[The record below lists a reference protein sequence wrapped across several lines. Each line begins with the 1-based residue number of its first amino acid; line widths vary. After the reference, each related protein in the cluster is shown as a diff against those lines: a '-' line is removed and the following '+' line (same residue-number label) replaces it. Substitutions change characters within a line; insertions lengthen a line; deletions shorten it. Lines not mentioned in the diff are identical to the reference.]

1 MLQLLYFLTILACS
15 NSAVGLQPNIV
26 FIIADDL
33 GYHDVGYHGANIF
46 TPNID
51 ELAVNGVILEN
62 YYVQPIC
69 TPSRSQLMTGRYQI
83 HTGLQHSVIFAP
95 QRNCL
100 PLDEITLPQKL
111 KEVGYGTHLVGKWHL
126 GMYRK
131 ECLPTYRGFDS
142 HYGYLAGAEDYYSKL
157 VTAKVNGERFAG
169 LDFRDDLTPVFSA
182 NGTYSTYLYEKRAT
196 EIIYR
201 HDQRKPLF
209 LYMAFQSVHFP
220 LEAPQ
225 HYIDMYS
232 HVKDKNR
239 RIYSA
244 MLTAMDDAVGAIVD
258 ALKDTKMFEN
268 TLVIFTT
275 DNGGQT
281 LFGGNNWPLRGRKA
295 SLWEGGVRGVGFVH
309 GAGVKDTKRTS
320 MELMHVSDWF
330 PTLLHVAGANAT
342 VTKPLDGLNVWEA
355 ITHKTAKS
363 PRTEILHNIDPS
375 FTRPYSPTPPMR
387 PYINKH
393 GVDTLHGHTALRM
406 NKWKLYTGDPGYE
419 NWDPVP
425 SLYLNSTVDTTCLVS
440 DGYHPDCITGPE
452 ALKEVPSVRLFD
464 ILADPEERH
473 DVADY
478 FPHIVDTMLGKIAAY
493 NKTAVP
499 YRFPKFDPRSNPA
512 LQGGVWGPWV

>member
-1 MLQLLYFLTILACS
+1 MA
-15 NSAVGLQPNIV
+15 
-26 FIIADDL
+26 
-33 GYHDVGYHGANIF
+33 GYYCGN
-46 TPNID
+46 
-51 ELAVNGVILEN
+51 
-62 YYVQPIC
+62 
-69 TPSRSQLMTGRYQI
+69 
-83 HTGLQHSVIFAP
+83 
-95 QRNCL
+95 
-100 PLDEITLPQKL
+100 
-111 KEVGYGTHLVGKWHL
+111 
-126 GMYRK
+126 
-131 ECLPTYRGFDS
+131 
-142 HYGYLAGAEDYYSKL
+142 EDYNTKL
-157 VTAKVNGERFAG
+157 VTGALAG
-169 LDFRDDLTPVFSA
+169 WNNTGKFKGYDFHADVYPDFSA

-196 EIIYR
+196 DIIYF

-209 LYMAFQSVHFP
+209 MYMAFQSVHFP
-220 LEAPQ
+220 LQAPQ
-225 HYIDMYS
+225 KYIDMY
-232 HVKDKNR
+232 KDIKDNNR
-239 RIYSA
+239 RVYSA
-244 MLTAMDDAVGAIVD
+244 MVTAMDDVVGAIVN
-258 ALKDTKMFEN
+258 ALKLTKLYEN
-268 TLVIFTT
+268 TIIVFTT

-281 LFGGNNWPLRGRKA
+281 LYGGNNWPLRGRKA

-342 VTKPLDGLNVWEA
+342 GTKPLDGLNVWEA
-355 ITHKTAKS
+355 IADKSVMS
-363 PRTEILHNIDPS
+363 PRTEILHNIDPM

-440 DGYHPDCITGPE
+440 DGYHPDCVTGPE

-499 YRFPKFDPRSNPA
+499 VVFPKGDDRCDPA
-512 LQGGVWGPWV
+512 LHGGVWGPWE